1 MLQEILFT
9 NKMIPM
15 KKINYI
21 MSVAALLST
30 LSIPQKI
37 FSQNV
42 GIGTTA
48 PTEKLHV
55 AGNIKADTI
64 KPNVI
69 KLTPNAGTGKILTS
83 DAAGNASWQTI
94 NPGNAG
100 GNVGFGVWGSCDAN
114 ANIGEYTP
122 IADPTAAYGD
132 FFGSS
137 VAVSSNYFIVGA
149 PMDDVGANTDQ
160 GSASIFQFNG
170 TNWVFMQKVTDA
182 TGSANDQF
190 GYSVSISGNYAI
202 VGAWLDVGPFGADA
216 GSVSIYQLTGGTWI
230 LMNKITDATGG
241 SGDVFGQSV
250 SISGN
255 YAIVGSNGDDI
266 GGNIN
271 QGSASIYQYNGS
283 SWVLMQKITDAT
295 GTLADNFGQA
305 VSISGNRAI
314 VGASLDDE
322 AYTDQGSA
330 IIFQYNGS
338 NWVQIQKITDGDARA
353 GDNFGNAVS
362 IDGNNVVVGAS
373 LDDNLSGSVNNP
385 KQGSASIFWYNGS
398 NWIYVQKL
406 MDDAGKAQDK
416 FGNSVI
422 VSGNYAIV
430 GNFNHDLGTNPAEV
444 DHGAAIIYQRMGLL
458 WHQIQY
464 LTDPAANALDLFG
477 FAVGLD
483 GNTKRFAIG
492 ARRYANLSGKVI
504 SGKIN

>member
-1 MLQEILFT
+1 
-9 NKMIPM
+9 M
-15 KKINYI
+15 KKVFTF
-21 MSVAALLST
+21 SCCLLII
-30 LSIPQKI
+30 SILPAYL

-42 GIGTTA
+42 GIGTTT
-48 PTEKLHV
+48 PIERLHV

-69 KLTPNAGTGKILTS
+69 KLTANAGTGKILTS
-83 DAAGNASWQTI
+83 DAAGNASWQI
-94 NPGNAG
+94 VNPGAAG
-100 GNVGFGVWGSCDAN
+100 GNVGYGVWGSCDAN
-114 ANIGEYTP
+114 SNISEYTP
-122 IADPTAAYGD
+122 IVDPTAAYGD

-137 VAVSSNYFIVGA
+137 VAVSGNYFIVGA

-170 TNWVFMQKVTDA
+170 TNWVFMQKITDA
-182 TGSANDQF
+182 TGAANDQF

-202 VGAWLDVGPFGADA
+202 VGAWLDIGPFGTDQ
-216 GSVSIYQLTGGTWI
+216 GSASIYQLSGGTWI
-230 LMNKITDATGG
+230 LMNKLTDATGG

-250 SISGN
+250 AISGS

-271 QGSASIYQYNGS
+271 QGSASIYQYNGAA
-283 SWVLMQKITDAT
+283 WVLMQKITDAT
-295 GTLADNFGQA
+295 GTIADNFGQS

-314 VGASLDDE
+314 VGASLNDE
-322 AYTDQGSA
+322 VYTDQGSA
-330 IIFQYNGS
+330 SIFQYNGS
-338 NWVQIQKITDGDARA
+338 NWVQTQTITDPDGRMS
-353 GDNFGNAVS
+353 DNFGNAVS
-362 IDGNNVVVGAS
+362 IDGNYVIVGS
-373 LDDNLSGSVNNP
+373 LLDDNLSASVNNP
-385 KQGSASIFWYNGS
+385 NQGSASVFWYNGS
-398 NWIYVQKL
+398 TWVYTQKL
-406 MDDAGKAQDK
+406 MDDAGKAEDK
-416 FGNSVI
+416 LGNSVI

-430 GNFNHDLGTNPAEV
+430 GNFNHDLGNNPAEV
-444 DHGAAIIYQRMGLL
+444 DHGAAIIYQRLGIL
-458 WHQIQY
+458 WQQIQS